1 MPKAIS
7 NDEIPAIFYPV
18 QTLRIS
24 SNIPRIEEFE
34 FSPAKPVRAHYLDPR
49 LKSRPTQAQQEDLEP
64 TKRLPRKPVNCH
76 PSYSGRRK
84 DELQLD
90 QGPGRHCEERR
101 SQRRSPSNPV
111 WSEITG
117 IVSCTWRD
125 TRRWIVADSGAIKGA

>member
-1 MPKAIS
+1 M
-7 NDEIPAIFYPV
+7 
-18 QTLRIS
+18 
-24 SNIPRIEEFE
+24 
-34 FSPAKPVRAHYLDPR
+34 AHYLDPR
-49 LKSRPTQAQQEDLEP
+49 LKSRSTQTQQEDLEP
-64 TKRLPRKPVNCH
+64 TKQVHRKLANCH

-101 SQRRSPSNPV
+101 NQRRSPSNLV

-125 TRRWIVADSGAIKGA
+125 KRRWTGATSGAIKEA